1 MATVLQREKRIEIRI
16 REEDKATLEK
26 AASVFGLSLSA
37 FMILNSIKA
46 AQEGL
51 ASQRK
56 ITLSN
61 SAWDSFMRAL
71 DHPHLPNKALSAL
84 AKRHKN
90 S

>member
-1 MATVLQREKRIEIRI
+1 
-16 REEDKATLEK
+16 
-26 AASVFGLSLSA
+26 
-37 FMILNSIKA
+37 MILNSIKA

>member
-1 MATVLQREKRIEIRI
+1 MAAVTQREKRIEIRI
-16 REEDKATLEK
+16 REKDKATLEK
-26 AASVFGLSLSA
+26 AAAVFGLSLSA

-51 ASQRK
+51 SSQKR
-56 ITLSN
+56 ISLSN
-61 SAWDSFMRAL
+61 SEWDSFVRAL
-71 DHPHLPNKALSAL
+71 EHPHLPNRALTTL